1 MKVPPKEKKTPE
13 LAGLQTL
20 TAILAESG
28 DLDTILRRSL
38 AGILKLLG
46 LPTGRICL
54 QDEGKNR
61 FVTRTSRGIP
71 RAIAPLL
78 GPFRKGE
85 GFFGRTARLGRP
97 CLIPDL
103 LKERKRRKVPP
114 EVIEAGYR
122 FFYSVPLSHHGEVL
136 GRLELYSRKPAAL
149 SEFDRGLVVLFT
161 NHLGCTIS
169 RTRLVDKM
177 ARDISDRKGAETELT
192 DQVIQAQEAERK
204 RIARELHDEV
214 GQALTGIRINLSLI
228 EKAVEVA
235 DGLDRRPFE
244 SLYEL
249 IDETLE
255 NVSRLSYDLRP
266 AMLDD
271 LGLPIAIQWYCR
283 NFRERTGIR
292 AILTVRGKLDSLPDR
307 IGTYL
312 YRFLQESLTNVARH
326 AKARTV
332 RVTVTHAG
340 RHISIRVTDDGSG
353 FDPLRVLS
361 GRELRTGQGLFG
373 LRGRTE
379 ILGGKMEIVSQEGK
393 GTTLTARIPSER

>member
-1 MKVPPKEKKTPE
+1 MKVPPKEQETPE
-13 LAGLQTL
+13 LASLQRL
-20 TAILAESG
+20 AAIIAESG

-46 LPTGRICL
+46 LPTGRIYL
-54 QDEGKNR
+54 WEEGESR
-61 FVTRTSRGIP
+61 FVTRASRGIP
-71 RAIAPLL
+71 RAVAPLL
-78 GPFRKGE
+78 APFRKGE
-85 GFFGRTARLGRP
+85 GFFGRTARPDRP

-103 LKERKRRKVPP
+103 LKERKRRKVPS
-114 EVIEAGYR
+114 EVIEADFR
-122 FFYSVPLSHHGEVL
+122 FFCSVPLSHHGEML

-149 SEFDRGLVVLFT
+149 RDFDLGLVVLFS

-169 RTRLVDKM
+169 RAHLIDKM
-177 ARDISDRKGAETELT
+177 AGDLEDQQSAEAELT

-228 EKAVEVA
+228 EKAVDVA
-235 DGLDRRPFE
+235 GGLDRRPFE
-244 SLYEL
+244 SLYKL

-271 LGLPIAIQWYCR
+271 LGLPTAIQWYCR
-283 NFRERTGIR
+283 NFRERTGIP
-292 AILTVRGKLDSLPDR
+292 AILTVRGKLDSLSDR

-326 AKARTV
+326 AGARTV
-332 RVTVTHAG
+332 RVTVTRAG
-340 RHISIRVTDDGSG
+340 HHISIRVTDDGCG
-353 FDPLRVLS
+353 FDPLRILS

-379 ILGGKMEIVSQEGK
+379 LLGGKMEIESREGK
-393 GTTLTARIPSER
+393 GTTLTARITTE